1 MELQV
6 IIVVY
11 MFFFCARVSTLNECL
26 EVEFMTVGL
35 GDDINI
41 SKFGWFLGLSFRV
54 KFPKVYLTALRD
66 NLSTPFWNT
75 TYCSK
80 LI

>member
-1 MELQV
+1 
-6 IIVVY
+6 
-11 MFFFCARVSTLNECL
+11 
-26 EVEFMTVGL
+26 MTVGL

-66 NLSTPFWNT
+66 NLSSPFWNT